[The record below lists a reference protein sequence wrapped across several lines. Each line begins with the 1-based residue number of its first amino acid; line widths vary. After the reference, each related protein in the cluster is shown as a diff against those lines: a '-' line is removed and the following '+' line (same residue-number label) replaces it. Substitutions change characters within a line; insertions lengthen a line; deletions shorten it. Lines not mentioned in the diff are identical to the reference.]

1 MPCYPHPPL
10 YPSTKSAITAES
22 SVQAAL
28 GELTFESEA
37 ADRLRG
43 ELRSANRQVA
53 QLQQQLQE
61 SAGQL
66 QAAEEAAAQARQLA
80 ADASHGTEEQQRSEK
95 QLQVELLLLQ
105 LQKSPRLVELRYFS
119 FNSTAHPLLLS
130 PPTRCIHPT
139 PLVAPFY

>member
-1 MPCYPHPPL
+1 M
-10 YPSTKSAITAES
+10 

-53 QLQQQLQE
+53 QLQQQLQD

-80 ADASHGTEEQQRSEK
+80 SDASHGTEEQQRAEK
-95 QLQVELLLLQ
+95 QLQVEASAAMTVGLFLQ
-105 LQKSPRLVELRYFS
+105 V
-119 FNSTAHPLLLS
+119 
-130 PPTRCIHPT
+130 
-139 PLVAPFY
+139 

>member
-1 MPCYPHPPL
+1 MWM
-10 YPSTKSAITAES
+10 
-22 SVQAAL
+22 QAAL

-66 QAAEEAAAQARQLA
+66 QTAEEAAAQARQLA
-80 ADASHGTEEQQRSEK
+80 SDANHGSEEQQKAEK
-95 QLQVELLLLQ
+95 QLQVELLLL
-105 LQKSPRLVELRYFS
+105 L
-119 FNSTAHPLLLS
+119 
-130 PPTRCIHPT
+130 
-139 PLVAPFY
+139 